1 MELKFNPDILGDR
14 ADKKFKNL
22 AESKETQLHSKDAD
36 AGYDR
41 AEARALNE
49 VAQEAGLYPY
59 YSSEKEEANPDM
71 DKESKEY
78 VQSRN
83 YDSGG
88 YVVKG
93 GGKAIRGLKFTGVK

>member
-1 MELKFNPDILGDR
+1 MEFKFNPDILGDR
-14 ADKKFKNL
+14 ADKKFKKY

-49 VAQEAGLYPY
+49 VAQSAGLYPY
-59 YSSEKEEANPDM
+59 YSSEKEQATSELS
-71 DKESKEY
+71 KESKEY

-83 YDSGG
+83 YDCGG
-88 YVVKG
+88 MVRG
-93 GGKAIRGLKFTGVK
+93 GGKAIRGLNFKGVK